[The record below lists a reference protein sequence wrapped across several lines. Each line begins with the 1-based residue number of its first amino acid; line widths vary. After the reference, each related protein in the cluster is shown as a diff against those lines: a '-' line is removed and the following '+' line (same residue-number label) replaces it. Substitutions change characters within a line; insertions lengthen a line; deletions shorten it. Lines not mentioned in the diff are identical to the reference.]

1 MEALLSVAMSQDEPV
16 GPSLKTIVFPERN
29 NTNYSKALQDFIK
42 SVPKDATNLQYH
54 QKLVHDYVMQLTGVD
69 QRGVLINHGMGAG
82 KTRLGISIC
91 ESLLQSHPEW
101 KVVFLSAKS
110 LHANATNTLRDY
122 LKLEGREMD
131 EASFQGYVKQKYI
144 MVSMN
149 ASNMYEQVARSQGV
163 QGQVGLEDLG
173 LGAANIQ
180 TADENSKDIVN
191 LDDCVVVVDEAHNF
205 FNSIVNGSENSVRLY
220 YLIMRARRI
229 RVIFMTGSIIVNDPF
244 EIALAYNML
253 TGYLGR
259 GKDKET
265 SLFGED
271 YIVFAKSFCPDNPDI
286 NPDDDPMEVVPSKD
300 TDSRTVLAQRLKMPV
315 IKNRA
320 KFQNRI
326 IGLTSTYHLS
336 TAESKEAAKLRER
349 FPTMNPI
356 HIQRIPMSDRQFSQ
370 YAEAREKELA
380 ELKRSTF
387 RAQPK
392 GLSKAQGAS
401 STYRVRSRQLSN
413 IVYPEEAIDRKMT
426 EKGKMIITKLPDKLT
441 DAVFQVDWKDKM
453 QLDAIKPLPTHRDE
467 TDSRTEEA
475 KPKNAKP
482 KDAKPKK
489 GGAAKAAAK
498 ITKAA
503 AKIAESDGLAVFS
516 PKIFTLLCNASV
528 HLPWIV
534 SLDKFR
540 QHAATMPRPD
550 AKELITGPGIVYSQF
565 RESGIDMV
573 ARALKVYGFQDLA
586 DKKDANDTKTPT
598 YAVISGEIPAEQ
610 RAENLRIYNQPE
622 NADGKIIAIL
632 LVTATGAEGIDT
644 KGTTHMH
651 ALEPYWHIA
660 RLDQFWARAVRLGAF
675 DHLPAKRRFVQPYLY
690 LAEYPRGEEDLSL
703 TEPTT
708 DINLYLKSLQNKVLI
723 NSFLL
728 AIEEASIDCSV
739 HHHVDDSGGSSAKSK
754 KYNCRMCAPSNER
767 AFQDDLATD
776 LATPDTCKPLRETK
790 IKALSISMGD
800 VEYMYYTGEDGATH
814 IFEQDPNSQ
823 AYREIF
829 ADHPDYRAVSQ
840 QISKLGSK
848 RKTS

>member
-1 MEALLSVAMSQDEPV
+1 MSQDVPLEPR
-16 GPSLKTIVFPERN
+16 TIAFPERN
-29 NTNYSKALQDFIK
+29 NTNYSKAIQDFVK
-42 SVPKDATNLQYH
+42 SVPKNTTNLQYH

-131 EASFQGYVKQKYI
+131 EVAFQAYVKQKYV

-149 ASNMYEQVARSQGV
+149 ASNMYDQVARSQGV

-180 TADENSKDIVN
+180 TTDENSKDIVN

-220 YLIMRARRI
+220 YLIMRAKRI

-286 NPDDDPMEVVPSKD
+286 NPDEDPMEVVPGNDNKQSA
-300 TDSRTVLAQRLKMPV
+300 TLAQRLKMPV

-336 TAESKEAAKLRER
+336 TAESAEAAKLRER

-356 HIQRIPMSDRQFSQ
+356 HIQRIPMSARQFSQ

-413 IVYPEEAIDRKMT
+413 IVYPEEAIERKMT
-426 EKGKMIITKLPDKLT
+426 DKGKMIITKLPDKLT
-441 DAVFQVDWKDKM
+441 DVVFQVDWKDKL
-453 QLDAIKPLPTHRDE
+453 QLDAIKPLPTHRA
-467 TDSRTEEA
+467 EA
-475 KPKNAKP
+475 KDL
-482 KDAKPKK
+482 KDGKPKK
-489 GGAAKAAAK
+489 GGAAKAAKSAK
-498 ITKAA
+498 SKATS
-503 AKIAESDGLAVFS
+503 KTSNIDGLAVFS
-516 PKIFTLLCNASV
+516 PKIFTLLCNAAV
-528 HLPWIV
+528 HLPWIA
-534 SLDKFR
+534 SLDQFR
-540 QHAATMPRPD
+540 QHAATLPRPD

-586 DKKDANDTKTPT
+586 DAKADAKSDKNSKTPT

-622 NADGKIIAIL
+622 NADGKIIALL

-651 ALEPYWHIA
+651 AMEPYWHIA

-739 HHHVDDSGGSSAKSK
+739 HHLVSESKNDSETKSK

-776 LATPDTCKPLRETK
+776 LAAPDTCKPLRETK
-790 IKALSISMGD
+790 IKALSISLGD
-800 VEYMYYTGEDGATH
+800 VEFMYYLEDGALH

-829 ADHPDYRAVSQ
+829 AEHPDYRALSQ
-840 QISKLGSK
+840 QISKLGVGK
-848 RKTS
+848 RTRS

>member
-1 MEALLSVAMSQDEPV
+1 MSQDVPKNV
-16 GPSLKTIVFPERN
+16 TFPERN
-29 NTNYSKALQDFIK
+29 NTNYSKAIQDFIK
-42 SVPKDATNLQYH
+42 SIPLQTTNLQYH

-131 EASFQGYVKQKYI
+131 EAAFQAYVKQKYI

-149 ASNMYEQVARSQGV
+149 ASNMYDQVARSQGV

-180 TADENSKDIVN
+180 TTDENSKDIVN

-220 YLIMRARRI
+220 YLIMRAKRI

-253 TGYLGR
+253 TGYIGR

-286 NPDDDPMEVVPSKD
+286 NPDDDPMEVVPSG
-300 TDSRTVLAQRLKMPV
+300 TNGTVAPRLKMPV

-326 IGLTSTYHLS
+326 VGLTSTYHLT
-336 TAESKEAAKLRER
+336 TAESAEAAKLRER
-349 FPTMNPI
+349 FPTMNPL
-356 HIQRIPMSDRQFSQ
+356 HIQRIPMSARQFSQ

-413 IVYPEEAIDRKMT
+413 IVYPEEAVERKMT
-426 EKGKMIITKLPDKLT
+426 DKGKMIITKLPDKLT
-441 DAVFQVDWKDKM
+441 DAVFQVDWKDKL
-453 QLDAIKPLPTHRDE
+453 QLDAIQPLPTHRAE
-467 TDSRTEEA
+467 SSDS
-475 KPKNAKP
+475 
-482 KDAKPKK
+482 KDYKK
-489 GGAAKAAAK
+489 GGATKKSKANSK
-498 ITKAA
+498 NPKADS
-503 AKIAESDGLAVFS
+503 KTDKNSKTSDGLAVFS
-516 PKIFTLLCNASV
+516 PKIFTLLCNAAV
-528 HLPWIV
+528 HLPWIS

-540 QHAATMPRPD
+540 QHAATLPRPD

-586 DKKDANDTKTPT
+586 DAKDSKTPT

-622 NADGKIIAIL
+622 NADGKIIALL

-651 ALEPYWHIA
+651 AMEPYWHIA

-739 HHHVDDSGGSSAKSK
+739 HHFVDDSSKSSTKSK

-790 IKALSISMGD
+790 IKALSISLGD
-800 VEYMYYTGEDGATH
+800 AEFMYYTGDDGNIH

-829 ADHPDYRAVSQ
+829 AEHPDYRALSQ
-840 QISKLGSK
+840 QISRLGIGK
-848 RKTS
+848 RHRP